1 MPLNNNGAKDP
12 NAFRFRVRKAPG
24 NPYQSV
30 EAFKASPAF
39 TTIQNAVAGKPDTV
53 GTVYVSYKL
62 YEGSVWVRYDWEDET
77 KRLVFRDYIVA
88 GGFDFGDFE
97 QGKQLFRN
105 QNNPDGFPTYGF
117 LA

>member
-1 MPLNNNGAKDP
+1 MALKNNDAKDP

-62 YEGSVWVRYDWEDET
+62 YEGSVWVRYDFTNEQEF
-77 KRLVFRDYIVA
+77 LAFRQYILDA
-88 GGFDFGDFE
+88 NIDLGDKPRE
-97 QGKQLFRN
+97 VGMD
-105 QNNPDGFPTYGF
+105 PTSFPSYGF

>member
-1 MPLNNNGAKDP
+1 MALKNNGAKDP

-62 YEGSVWVRYDWEDET
+62 YEGSVWVRYDFTNEQEF
-77 KRLVFRDYIVA
+77 LAFRQYILDA
-88 GGFDFGDFE
+88 NIDLGDKPRE
-97 QGKQLFRN
+97 VGMD
-105 QNNPDGFPTYGF
+105 PTSFPSYGF